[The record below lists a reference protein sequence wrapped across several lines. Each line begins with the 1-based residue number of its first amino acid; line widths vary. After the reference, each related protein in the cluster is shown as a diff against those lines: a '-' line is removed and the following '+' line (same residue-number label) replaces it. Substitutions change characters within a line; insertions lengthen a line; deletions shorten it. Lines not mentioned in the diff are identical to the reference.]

1 MSIIAK
7 NLKKKYGKK
16 YAVKDI
22 SLEIPEGST
31 VGLLGPNGSGKTTTI
46 KMLTGQITPTSG
58 TVEYDGEPIKKLG
71 KDING
76 KIGIMPQE
84 VVVWDSLTIEENL
97 DFTGKLFNL
106 DKKTLS
112 KRKSM
117 LIKKLKLNS
126 ELKTL
131 ARNLSG
137 GYRRRLNLAIS
148 IIHNPQ
154 VIFLDE
160 PTPGVDPQSRRA
172 MWDFIYEIRESEKH
186 SILLTDHYLDEAEKV
201 CDQIIIIDHGEI
213 IAQGTFTE
221 LKKKYAP
228 GKLLKIELKEDVK
241 KSFEKVM
248 KKEFEKIIFEKNTLA
263 LNSNTPEKD
272 IPKILKILNEKNLEF
287 SDISLKDSSLE
298 DVFLLLTGREIR
310 P

>member
-1 MSIIAK
+1 MAIKAK
-7 NLKKKYGKK
+7 NLKKTYGKK
-16 YAVKDI
+16 QAVKDI
-22 SLEIPEGST
+22 SLEIPNGMT
-31 VGLLGPNGSGKTTTI
+31 IGLLGPNGSGKTTTI
-46 KMLTGQITPTSG
+46 KMITGQITPTSG
-58 TVEYDGEPIKKLG
+58 SVEYDGTAIKKLG
-71 KDING
+71 KEINS

-84 VVVWDSLTIEENL
+84 VVVWDHLTIEENL
-97 DFTGKLFNL
+97 NFSGKLYNL
-106 DKKTLS
+106 DKKTLE

-117 LIKKLKLNS
+117 LIEKLKLQP

-172 MWDFIYEIRESEKH
+172 MWDFIYEIRGSEKH

-201 CDQIIIIDHGEI
+201 CDYIIIIDHGEI

-228 GKLLKIELKEDVK
+228 GQLLKIELKENIR
-241 KSFEKVM
+241 
-248 KKEFEKIIFEKNTLA
+248 KEFKKIVEKEFKKIVFEKNTLA
-263 LNSNTPEKD
+263 LNSDNPEKD
-272 IPKILKILNEKNLEF
+272 IPKILKILNEEEAEF

-298 DVFLLLTGREIR
+298 DIFLLLTGREIR
-310 P
+310 A

>member
-272 IPKILKILNEKNLEF
+272 IPKILKILNERDLEF

>member
-1 MSIIAK
+1 MSITAE
-7 NLKKKYGKK
+7 NLKKRYGHK

-22 SLEIPEGST
+22 SLEIPKAST

-46 KMLTGQITPTSG
+46 KMLTGQISPTSG
-58 TVEYDGEPIKKLG
+58 SVKYNDIAIKKLG
-71 KDING
+71 NEING

-84 VVVWDSLTIEENL
+84 VVIWDHLTIEENL
-97 DFTGKLFNL
+97 DFSGKLYNL
-106 DKKTLS
+106 KKDFLT
-112 KRKSM
+112 KRKGM
-117 LIKKLKLNS
+117 LIKKLKLES

-148 IIHNPQ
+148 IVHNPQ

-201 CDQIIIIDHGEI
+201 CDYIIIIDHGEI
-213 IAQGTFTE
+213 IAKGTFDE

-228 GKLLKIELKEDVK
+228 GKLLKIDLKKNVTNEFKNSIK
-241 KSFEKVM
+241 KG
-248 KKEFEKIIFEKNTLA
+248 FEKIIFEKNTLA
-263 LNSNTPEKD
+263 LSSNTPERD

-287 SDISLKDSSLE
+287 SDISIKDSSLE
-298 DVFLLLTGREIR
+298 DIFLLLTGREIR